1 MLPFLAAAQSVLP
14 LCIQRGSVAARLRLT
29 DYLLL
34 SLAAALLTIAFK
46 TAAYLQTGAVG
57 LLADAVESIVNLV
70 AAAAA
75 LFWLRIAHRPPD
87 REHAYGHSKAEYFA
101 AGIEG
106 ALVLVAAA
114 GIAATAVERLWQPAE
129 LQLPPLGI
137 AASLA
142 ATAINGVVAVVLL
155 RAGRRHRSLTLE
167 ADGRHLLADV
177 WTSAAVLGGLAVAA
191 VSGLTWL
198 DPLLAIAVAA
208 HVAATGVHLLSRA
221 AHGLLDRAL
230 EAPDL
235 AQIHAAL
242 AVLPIAQCEF
252 HALRTRQAGSRRF
265 VSFHLLVPDEWTI
278 QRAHAYAEQIEDDIR
293 RRLPQTT
300 VFTHLEPRNDP
311 LSFLDTGLDR
321 HGIRE

>member
-1 MLPFLAAAQSVLP
+1 MS
-14 LCIQRGSVAARLRLT
+14 ARLRLT

-34 SLAAALLTIAFK
+34 SLAAALLTIALK

-87 REHAYGHSKAEYFA
+87 REHAYGHGKAEYFA

-106 ALVLVAAA
+106 ALVLFAAA
-114 GIAATAVERLWQPAE
+114 GIAWTAAERLWQPAE
-129 LQLPPLGI
+129 LLLPPLGI
-137 AASLA
+137 AASVV
-142 ATAINGVVAVVLL
+142 ATGINGATAVVLL
-155 RAGRRHRSLTLE
+155 RAGRQHRSLTLE

-177 WTSAAVLGGLAVAA
+177 WTSIAVLGGLAVAA
-191 VSGLTWL
+191 VSGLSWL
-198 DPLLAIAVAA
+198 DPLLALAVAA
-208 HVAATGVHLLSRA
+208 HVAGTGVSLLSRA
-221 AHGLLDRAL
+221 AHGLLDHTL

-242 AVLPIAQCEF
+242 TALPADGCEF
-252 HALRTRQAGSRRF
+252 HALRTRQSGSRRF
-265 VSFHLLVPDEWTI
+265 VSFHLLVPDDWSI
-278 QRAHAYAEQIEDDIR
+278 QRAHTYAEQIEDDIR

-311 LSFLDTGLDR
+311 LSFLDTDLDR
-321 HGIRE
+321 RHNRE